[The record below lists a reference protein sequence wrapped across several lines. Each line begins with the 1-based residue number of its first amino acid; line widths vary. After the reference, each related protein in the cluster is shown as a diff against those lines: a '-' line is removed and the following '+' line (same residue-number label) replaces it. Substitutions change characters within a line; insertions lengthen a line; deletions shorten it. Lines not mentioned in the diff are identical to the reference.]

1 MSSAVFGLIRDAYKI
16 TDCLFRCVTPIY
28 IRIQTGLVFASCT
41 CWLACYIPAYC
52 CRLFTASCTCSLACY
67 IPGYCCRLFISE
79 KSSYLQIFDLFISK
93 HLGDLKKVEKW
104 IMS

>member
-41 CWLACYIPAYC
+41 C
-52 CRLFTASCTCSLACY
+52 SLACY
-67 IPGYCCRLFISE
+67 ISGYCCRLFISE

-93 HLGDLKKVEKW
+93 HLGDLKKMLKSGLWFKTSILLEVEDNNL
-104 IMS
+104 